1 MHTRNLLIGLLV
13 ILAVTLLLPRTAM
26 AGPEVSFVLGAM
38 IGDSL
43 RDVLQVRPATLTEGF
58 ENAPIFGGR
67 LGWSAFPFAIEGS
80 LLYSP
85 SAVQVADV
93 GSFDARIV
101 YAEAE
106 LQILILPGPVAPFV
120 SGGIGIHSI
129 QLRTGSEPRENMVG
143 YVLGGGLKIAIG
155 SLGVRAD
162 LRDHIT
168 PLDVS
173 KLSDDFLQ
181 IIGIAEN
188 TTLHNV
194 ELSGGLTIRF

>member
-1 MHTRNLLIGLLV
+1 MHIRNLLIGLLA
-13 ILAVTLLLPRTAM
+13 ILAITLVLPRPAM
-26 AGPEVSFVLGAM
+26 AGPEVTFVLGAM

-85 SAVQVADV
+85 SAIQVADV

-129 QLRTGSEPRENMVG
+129 QPRIGSEPRENMVG

>member
-85 SAVQVADV
+85 SAIQVADV

-129 QLRTGSEPRENMVG
+129 QPRIGSEPRENMVG

>member
-85 SAVQVADV
+85 SAIQVANV

-129 QLRTGSEPRENMVG
+129 QLQTGSEPRENMVG

>member
-1 MHTRNLLIGLLV
+1 MHIRNLLIGLLA
-13 ILAVTLLLPRTAM
+13 ILAVTLVLPLPAM
-26 AGPEVSFVLGAM
+26 AGPEVTFVLGAM

-67 LGWSAFPFAIEGS
+67 LGWSAFPFALEGS

-85 SAVQVADV
+85 SAIHVADV

-106 LQILILPGPVAPFV
+106 LQVLILPGPVAPFV

-129 QLRTGSEPRENMVG
+129 QPRIGSEPRENMVG

-162 LRDHIT
+162 VRDHIT

>member
-13 ILAVTLLLPRTAM
+13 ILAVTLLLPGPAM

-85 SAVQVADV
+85 SAIHVADS

-129 QLRTGSEPRENMVG
+129 QPQIGSEPRENMVG

-181 IIGIAEN
+181 IVGIAEN